1 MAAFVDYDDYLN
13 ALSQN
18 RVADFQTGNIGRP
31 QRLAAA
37 WPLFSPAPAT
47 PTTSVSRDKTNDEA
61 IGPIPNIATGGSLRM
76 LGARINAGGNS
87 GGALLL
93 LDLLNASGG
102 LDGTLTTAQT
112 TNLPTAALTRYTNG
126 EGVMAAIMIYG
137 TVGATAT
144 TVTASYTNTASTSG
158 QITTATTFGSTNF
171 REARSFIPL
180 PLSAGDTGV
189 LSVESVTLAGTT
201 GTAGNFGICLF
212 KPLAL
217 MPLLDW
223 NGAIVLDAVSSGG
236 FTGALGE
243 VDPDACLTCAF
254 IVNAVQPFY
263 GAINLAEV

>member
-1 MAAFVDYDDYLN
+1 MGAFANYNAYLD
-13 ALSQN
+13 ALKLN
-18 RVADFQTGNIGRP
+18 RVADFQTGNVGRQ

-47 PTTSVSRDKTNDEA
+47 PTTSVSRDKTNDES
-61 IGPIPNIATGGSLRM
+61 IGPLPLIDTGNSMRIVG
-76 LGARINAGGNS
+76 GRINAGGNS

-93 LDLLNASGG
+93 LDLLNVSGG

-126 EGVMAAIMIYG
+126 EGVMAAFIIHAV
-137 TVGATAT
+137 VGATAT
-144 TVTASYTNTASTSG
+144 TITASYTNTASVSG
-158 QITTATTFGSTNF
+158 QTTTATTIGSTNF
-171 REARSFIPL
+171 REARAFIPF

-201 GTAGNFGICLF
+201 GTAGNFGVCLF

-217 MPLLDW
+217 LPLLDW
-223 NGAIVLDAVSSGG
+223 NGAMVMDAVSSGG
-236 FTGALGE
+236 FAGVLSE
-243 VDPDACLTCAF
+243 VNPNACLTCAF
-254 IVNAVQPFY
+254 VSNTAQAFN